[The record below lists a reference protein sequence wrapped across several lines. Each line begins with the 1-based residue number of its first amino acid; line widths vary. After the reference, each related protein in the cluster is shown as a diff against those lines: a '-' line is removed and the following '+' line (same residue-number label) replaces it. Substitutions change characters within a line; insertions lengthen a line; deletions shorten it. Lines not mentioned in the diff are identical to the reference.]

1 MFILTN
7 IAYLKLSKLI
17 KKVFIC
23 KPFSPVNQ
31 MAIKFTRLKDCN
43 GPCIVLLFLG
53 IIGKAF
59 MNNMDI
65 SFSVNCTQF

>member
-1 MFILTN
+1 
-7 IAYLKLSKLI
+7 
-17 KKVFIC
+17 
-23 KPFSPVNQ
+23 